1 MGTPKNVAEELV
13 AGVADVRIRAMM
25 GEWLVYFR
33 EKMVGTIEDGH
44 LYVTIVPAAE
54 ELHPNAVRQSPHA
67 GAKPRL
73 RVENV
78 SDKAFLYALFAAMW
92 GELPAN
98 RRKTL
103 RGGSLREGF

>member
-1 MGTPKNVAEELV
+1 MGTPKNIADELV
-13 AGVADVRIRAMM
+13 SGVADVRIRSMM

-33 EKMVGTIEDGH
+33 EKMVGTIEGGR
-44 LYVTIVPAAE
+44 LYATIVPAAE
-54 ELHPNAVRQSPHA
+54 ELLPNAVRESPHA

-92 GELPAN
+92 EELPAGK
-98 RRKTL
+98 RKTT
-103 RGGSLREGF
+103 R

>member
-1 MGTPKNVAEELV
+1 MGTPKNVAEDLV
-13 AGVADVRIRAMM
+13 AGVADVRIRSMM

-44 LYVTIVPAAE
+44 LYVTIVPAAQS
-54 ELHPNAVRQSPHA
+54 LLPDAVRESPHA

-78 SDKAFLYALFAAMW
+78 SDKAFLHALFAAMW
-92 GELPAN
+92 EELSAGK
-98 RRKTL
+98 RSSR
-103 RGGSLREGF
+103 